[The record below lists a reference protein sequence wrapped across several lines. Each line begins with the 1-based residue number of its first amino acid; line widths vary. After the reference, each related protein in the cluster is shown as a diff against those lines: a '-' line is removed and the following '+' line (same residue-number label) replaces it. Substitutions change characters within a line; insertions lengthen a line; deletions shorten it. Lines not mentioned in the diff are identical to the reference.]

1 MKSPKFWQRKSLI
14 SYLLLPI
21 SLLYQIGYFV
31 KSIYQIIFYR
41 NSKQKVKTICIANLT
56 LGGSGKTPI
65 SLAIGKLLKQKN
77 IKFSYLSKG
86 YGGKIKNLT
95 KVSSKHNAIDVGDEP
110 LLLKEIS
117 NSFICKKITSKIL
130 QNQEL
135 SKNDY
140 IIIDDGFQNFA
151 WRKNYS
157 ILVIDGNYAFGN
169 EMIFPSGPLRESI
182 KLGIRRVDLI
192 ILIGKDRHN
201 IQKRFCQNKKFINV
215 NLKII
220 NGNDFKNKNICAFA
234 GITRPEKLF
243 NSLEESGANIKH
255 KIKFS
260 DHYQY
265 SKNDLKKLIKFAKER
280 NLELVTTKKDWV
292 RLDKIYQ
299 KKIKFL
305 DIEMILSEDILP
317 TININ

>member
-1 MKSPKFWQRKSLI
+1 MRAPKFWRKKSLI
-14 SYLLLPI
+14 SYFLLPI
-21 SLLYQIGYFV
+21 SFFYQIGYFI
-31 KSIYQIIFYR
+31 KSIYQIIFHR

-65 SLAIGKLLKQKN
+65 SLSIGKLLKQKN

-86 YGGKIKNLT
+86 YGGKITNLT
-95 KVSSKHNAIDVGDEP
+95 KVNSKHNAIDVGDEP
-110 LLLKEIS
+110 LLLKEMS

-140 IIIDDGFQNFA
+140 IIIDDGFQNFS
-151 WRKNYS
+151 WKKNYS
-157 ILVIDGNYAFGN
+157 ILVIDGDYAFGN
-169 EMIFPSGPLRESI
+169 EMMFPSGPLRESI
-182 KLGIRRVDLI
+182 KLGIKRADLI

-201 IQKRFCQNKKFINV
+201 IQERFCKNKKFIKAD
-215 NLKII
+215 LKII
-220 NGNDFKNKNICAFA
+220 NPNDFKNKNICAFA
-234 GITRPEKLF
+234 GIARPEKLF
-243 NSLEESGANIKH
+243 NSLETLGANIKH

-265 SKNDLKKLIKFAKER
+265 SNNDIKQLIKFAKER

-305 DIEMILSEDILP
+305 DIEMILSEDIYFL
-317 TININ
+317 